1 MVWNKIGYML
11 VRHDPNPWVL
21 SQYASER
28 NPKTFLAAEQY
39 KSCFNSNKVSPQYHE
54 ALLISNKHSM
64 HLIMLTEKK
73 WFCGISFCH
82 VVKLSCS
89 YFVYKL

>member
-1 MVWNKIGYML
+1 ML

-39 KSCFNSNKVSPQYHE
+39 KSCFNSNKVSPEYHE
-54 ALLISNKHSM
+54 ALWISNKHSM
-64 HLIMLTEKK
+64 HLIMLTEKSG
-73 WFCGISFCH
+73 FAELVF
-82 VVKLSCS
+82 VTLLS
-89 YFVYKL
+89 